1 MDSTFLRHHIAGPYT
16 FGSGAIHFL
25 WADPNTTIP
34 KNAKKKNNNN
44 NNNNKKKKK
53 KKKEAE
59 EEEEVA

>member
-34 KNAKKKNNNN
+34 KNAKKIIIIIIKR
-44 NNNNKKKKK
+44 KKKKK
-53 KKKEAE
+53 KRKR
-59 EEEEVA
+59 

>member
-34 KNAKKKNNNN
+34 KNAKKKIIIIIIIIKRR
-44 NNNNKKKKK
+44 KKKKK
-53 KKKEAE
+53 KKKKRKR
-59 EEEEVA
+59 